1 MIEKQRGKQ
10 QKEGWIEMWKDLQIK
25 KSQMYIDFQEIF
37 FFKEKKLHN
46 IFTCI
51 IYLVEDFYKLV
62 ISKYSLYLKYLAVQN
77 FCLFLS
83 MSFSA
88 F

>member
-1 MIEKQRGKQ
+1 MIEKERGKQ
-10 QKEGWIEMWKDLQIK
+10 QRGRMDRNVERPAEK
-25 KSQMYIDFQEIF
+25 KSQVYIDFQEI

-51 IYLVEDFYKLV
+51 IYYFVEEFYKLV
-62 ISKYSLYLKYLAVQN
+62 ISKYSLYIKYLAVQN